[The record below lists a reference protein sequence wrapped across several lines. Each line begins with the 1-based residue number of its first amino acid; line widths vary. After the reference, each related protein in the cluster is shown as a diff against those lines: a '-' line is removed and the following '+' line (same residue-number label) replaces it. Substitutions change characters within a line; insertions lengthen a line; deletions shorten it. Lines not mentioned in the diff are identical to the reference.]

1 MKKGIGILLTL
12 AIVAVLITVAACNVS
27 FGMSTDAYGLMSI
40 AFDKQDMASADRIVV
55 TAKGTR
61 IEITDPEL
69 IAQMVQQTA
78 AATHMKFS
86 CPEDRRIDIYCGD
99 RQIRSMGW
107 STCCDTVNVYDTDGS
122 HWAMSVEGIEEGGS
136 VYLSEE
142 LRWRL
147 NALINGL

>member
-1 MKKGIGILLTL
+1 MKKGICILLAL
-12 AIVAVLITVAACNVS
+12 AAVAVLITVVACNVS
-27 FGMSTDAYGLMSI
+27 FGMSTDAYAAMSI
-40 AFDKQDMASADRIVV
+40 AFDRQAMASADRIVV
-55 TAKGTR
+55 TAKGTE

-69 IAQMVQQTA
+69 IAQVTQQTA

-99 RQIRSMGW
+99 RLIRSMGW
-107 STCCDTVNVYDTDGS
+107 STCCDMVNVYDTNGT
-122 HWAMSVEGIEEGGS
+122 HWVISVEGIEEGGS

-142 LRWRL
+142 LRSKL